1 MQIMHVPTIYLASA
15 SPRRHELLGQLGIV
29 HQVLDVPPPPGADEP
44 MREGEPAAL
53 YVRRTAREKAVRVLA
68 WIKWRALPAW
78 PVLCAD
84 TTVIFQCLVLAQP
97 ACLADAALDLRT
109 LSGQVHQVTTEIA
122 HACHGHIN
130 EDVWE

>member
-53 YVRRTAREKAVRVLA
+53 YVRRTAREKAVRALD

-84 TTVIFQCLVLAQP
+84 TTVIFQGLVLGKP
-97 ACLADAALDLRT
+97 ACLADAALALRT
-109 LSGQVHQVTTEIA
+109 LSDRKSTRLNSSH
-122 HACHGHIN
+122 
-130 EDVWE
+130 

>member
-1 MQIMHVPTIYLASA
+1 MQIMHVPTIELASA

-53 YVRRTAREKAVRVLA
+53 YVRRTAREKAVRALD

-84 TTVIFQCLVLAQP
+84 TTVIFQGLVLGKP
-97 ACLADAALDLRT
+97 ACLADAALALRT
-109 LSGQVHQVTTEIA
+109 LSDRKSTRLNSSH
-122 HACHGHIN
+122 
-130 EDVWE
+130 